1 MRRMDRREFLERA
14 GGFVAVAGFAGPF
27 RLAENLRDPRLREL
41 DRLVQ
46 GDVLGRADDGYDA
59 ARQVYSSR
67 VGTQPFA
74 IVYAESARDVQRTIL
89 WARRHNLRI
98 APRSGGHSYAGYSL
112 SPGVV
117 VDV

>member
-1 MRRMDRREFLERA
+1 M
-14 GGFVAVAGFAGPF
+14 VVAGFPGPF

-41 DRLVQ
+41 DRVVQ
-46 GDVLGRADDGYDA
+46 GDVLGRGDDGYQA

-74 IVYAESARDVQRTIL
+74 IVYAESVRDVQRTIL

-98 APRSGGHSYAGYSL
+98 APRSGGHSYG
-112 SPGVV
+112 G
-117 VDV
+117 